1 MIGLLWALIG
11 VVAGM
16 IIALQAPINAQLAHK
31 LGSPVVAA
39 AASFVAGTVLLIAVA
54 LVTAQGHAI
63 DWRAPPWWMYVAG
76 GFLGA
81 GFVTITLLLTPRMG
95 AAATMGLIVAGQL
108 LAGLV
113 LDRLG
118 YFDLAVREMTAGRVG
133 GAVLVVFGALMLSY
147 L

>member
-1 MIGLLWALIG
+1 MMGFVWSLVG

-16 IIALQAPINAQLAHK
+16 IIALQAPINAQLART
-31 LGSPVVAA
+31 LGSPIAA
-39 AASFVAGTVLLIAVA
+39 ATASFIAGTVLLIAVTLIVWEGQA
-54 LVTAQGHAI
+54 VA
-63 DWRAPPWWMYVAG
+63 WRAPPWWMYVAG

-81 GFVTITLLLTPRMG
+81 GFVTITLLLVPRMG

-108 LAGLV
+108 FAGLV

-118 YFDLAVREMTAGRVG
+118 YFDLAVRELSLGRVG
-133 GAVLVVFGALMLSY
+133 GAVLVVIGALMLSY